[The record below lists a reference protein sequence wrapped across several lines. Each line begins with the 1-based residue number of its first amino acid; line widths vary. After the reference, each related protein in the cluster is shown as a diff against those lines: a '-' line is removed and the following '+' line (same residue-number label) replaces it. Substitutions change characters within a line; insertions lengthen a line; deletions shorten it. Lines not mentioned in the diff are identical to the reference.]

1 MILACDPG
9 LEGAF
14 ALWRPAGPALQVV
27 DMPTFER
34 STSKGTRKAVDEGK
48 VVDLMMTWAS
58 LGADRLFIE
67 LVSGL
72 PGQSGPAAFNF
83 GYGVGVVRA
92 AALAAG
98 MAVKEIPPVVWKRA
112 MRVPSGPKKS
122 AAVRAIASDALP
134 NFRNLWPLQKH
145 DGRAEAALLALY
157 GEKYA

>member
-9 LEGAF
+9 LKGAF
-14 ALWRPAGPALQVV
+14 ALWRPAVPALSVT
-27 DMPTFER
+27 DMPVFER
-34 STSKGTRKAVDEGK
+34 STSKGTRTAVDEGK
-48 VVDLMMTWAS
+48 VVDLMMAWAS
-58 LGADRLFIE
+58 VGVDRLFIE
-67 LVSGL
+67 LVGGL
-72 PGQSGPAAFNF
+72 PGQSSPAAFNF

-98 MAVKEIPPVVWKRA
+98 LSVKEVPPVVWKRA
-112 MRVPSGPKKS
+112 MKLPSGKAKS